1 MKFSLL
7 LFLST
12 VSLLPYST
20 SNRFMRPADAP
31 LASNAD
37 PATEWQPAQ
46 QDTAAKKLFFIA
58 IYSLGPAWQ
67 TNKPAHEQ
75 AHFKEHSEN
84 LKKWR
89 TEKKI
94 ALGARYSDKGMIII
108 SAADEKEARAMLE
121 NDPMVMNK
129 VFNLELYPFS
139 PFYKGCLQ

>member
-1 MKFSLL
+1 MKFFLL
-7 LFLST
+7 LLCSA
-12 VSLLPYST
+12 VSLLPYLT
-20 SNRFMRPADAP
+20 SNRIEQPAGASRARNAVP
-31 LASNAD
+31 LL
-37 PATEWQPAQ
+37 EWQTAQ
-46 QDTAAKKLFFIA
+46 QDSAAKKLFFIA

-67 TNKPAHEQ
+67 TDKPAHEQ
-75 AHFKEHSEN
+75 AYFKAHSEN

-108 SAADEKEARAMLE
+108 SAADEKEARSMLE

-129 VFNLELYPFS
+129 FFTLELYPFS